1 MKWLPSCWWKRT
13 RLAVLGVVLAIALYG
28 LLQLI
33 EPVAIAPII
42 PSPQPFAFT
51 GSALLVASDADMV
64 ATAYADGVLNRIPG
78 VEDTLTVIDLP
89 LNSQNPSIHQVQVSN
104 SVASW
109 PQIIAASP
117 NGTRAFVAEVR
128 GRPPDNVQEY
138 DSIDQLPAGTQVT
151 AVDLTQEPLSAI
163 ATLEVGQNPE
173 HLGLSPDGTLLA
185 VTLEPPGEELVLI
198 QIINGTFGERFNF
211 AMPEIDGQPA
221 SATSVVW
228 HPSGQYLA
236 LNLNNRAVAFYQVQR
251 DAQGNPTL
259 QPQGEPI
266 RVGNWLT
273 AGRFISDGR
282 FYLIPDVKWRTYG
295 VRQLDYLMNPKGAL
309 IAIAFTPTEQSQVT
323 SIAEVG
329 LGPEGFAISPDDS
342 LAVTVNLRRTYLPN
356 WLPAW
361 RGKPYSSLSLVA
373 IDRTSGELTPIDE
386 YGFEGLLPEQ
396 VTFDAAGNSLAVVIY
411 HYREETPTTGA
422 VEFWR
427 VVEGNN
433 SRLERT
439 GLTLDVV
446 RGAHDIV
453 LIP

>member
-1 MKWLPSCWWKRT
+1 MKWLQSCWWKRMG
-13 RLAVLGVVLAIALYG
+13 LAVLGVILAIALYG
-28 LLQLI
+28 LLQWI
-33 EPVAIAPII
+33 EPVAIAPILS
-42 PSPQPFAFT
+42 SPQPLTFT
-51 GSALLVASDADMV
+51 GNALLVTSDADMV
-64 ATAYADGVLNRIPG
+64 ATAYADGVLNREPG
-78 VEDTLTVIDLP
+78 IEDTLTVIDLP
-89 LNSQNPSIHQVQVSN
+89 LNPQNPSIRQVQVSN

-117 NGTRAFVAEVR
+117 DGTRAFVAEVR
-128 GRPPDNVQEY
+128 SRPPDNVEEY

-151 AVDLTQEPLSAI
+151 AVDLAQEQLRAI
-163 ATLEVGQNPE
+163 ATLEVGKNPE
-173 HLGLSPDGTLLA
+173 HLGLNPDGTLLA
-185 VTLEPPGEELVLI
+185 VTLDQPGEELAVI
-198 QIINGTFGERFNF
+198 QIINGTFSEQFNF
-211 AMPEIDGQPA
+211 AMPEMDGQPA
-221 SATSVVW
+221 SARSIVW

-236 LNLNNRAVAFYQVQR
+236 LNLNNQAVAFYQVQQ

-273 AGRFISDGR
+273 AGRFTSDGR

-295 VRQLDYLMNPKGAL
+295 IRQLDYLMNPKGAL
-309 IAIAFTPTEQSQVT
+309 IAIAFDPTKQPEVT
-323 SIAEVG
+323 SVAEVG
-329 LGPEGFAISPDDS
+329 LSPEGFAISPDDS
-342 LAVTVNLRRTYLPN
+342 LAVTVNMRRTYLPN

-373 IDRTSGELTPIDE
+373 IDRTSGELTAVNE

-396 VTFDAAGNSLAVVIY
+396 VTFDAEGNSLAVVIY

-427 VVEGNN
+427 VVEGNRP
-433 SRLERT
+433 RLERT